1 MNGVA
6 VRAGVAGGV
15 VAGLVMAV
23 WLTVILWLAGS
34 GFFTLLN
41 LIANTFWRT
50 APLGPMFSLPA
61 VFIALVVHLLVS
73 ILFGV
78 LIAVSASRLPRSRSL
93 VIAVGAVFGPLIW
106 VVMQYGIWRAIDPAA
121 ARVIPWWIF
130 GSAHLLFGL
139 IVATIAAITI
149 PDQEKS
155 AAARIAGQAPGSH
168 RVRAAAP
175 AASLAPH
182 AGSMTARND
191 GGMRTITSTSDGISL
206 VTDDVAASG
215 DPKTAPTP
223 AETMIGALCGSV
235 GATFATAARE
245 FGLAYDGIDFEVSF
259 TQDPLGAAGE
269 PPRLRAVRVQ
279 ARVRGAEP
287 DAWLPDV
294 AGIAERRCLVRNL
307 LSDAAVTVEM
317 TWTRSRSAS
326 HQHSISFAGLR
337 RRELRRSW

>member
-6 VRAGVAGGV
+6 VRAGVVGGV

-50 APLGPMFSLPA
+50 APLGPTFSLPA
-61 VFIALVVHLLVS
+61 VLIALVVHLVVS
-73 ILFGV
+73 VLFGV
-78 LIAVSASRLPRSRSL
+78 LIAVAASRLPRSRSL

-106 VVMQYGIWRAIDPAA
+106 VVMQYGIWRALDPAA
-121 ARVIPWWIF
+121 ARVISWWIF

-149 PDQEKS
+149 PDHDRS
-155 AAARIAGQAPGSH
+155 AAGRIASPAHGSH
-168 RVRAAAP
+168 RVRAAP
-175 AASLAPH
+175 SASLAPR
-182 AGSMTARND
+182 AGTMTARND

-206 VTDDVAASG
+206 VTDDVAAPG

-223 AETMIGALCGSV
+223 VETMIGALCGSA
-235 GATFATAARE
+235 GSAFATAARE
-245 FGLAYDGIDFEVSF
+245 FSLAYDGIDFEVSF
-259 TQDPLGAAGE
+259 TQDPPGAAGE
-269 PPRLRAVRVQ
+269 PPRLRAVRLQ

-294 AGIAERRCLVRNL
+294 AAIAERRCPVRNL
-307 LSDAAVTVEM
+307 LADAAVTVEM
-317 TWTRSRSAS
+317 TWTRSRSAD
-326 HQHSISFAGLR
+326 HQHSISFAGLK

>member
-50 APLGPMFSLPA
+50 APLGPTFSLPA
-61 VFIALVVHLLVS
+61 VLIALVVHLVVS
-73 ILFGV
+73 VLFGV
-78 LIAVSASRLPRSRSL
+78 LIAVAASRLPRSRSL
-93 VIAVGAVFGPLIW
+93 VIAAGAVFGPLIW
-106 VVMQYGIWRAIDPAA
+106 VVMQYGIWRALDPAA
-121 ARVIPWWIF
+121 ARVISWWIF

-149 PDQEKS
+149 PDHERS
-155 AAARIAGQAPGSH
+155 AAGRIASPAHGSH
-168 RVRAAAP
+168 RVRVAAP
-175 AASLAPH
+175 AASQAPH
-182 AGSMTARND
+182 TGSLTARND
-191 GGMRTITSTSDGISL
+191 GGMRTRISTIDGLTL
-206 VTDDVAASG
+206 VTDDVAARG
-215 DPKTAPTP
+215 GVKTAPTP
-223 AETMIGALCGSV
+223 VETMIGALCGSV

-245 FGLAYDGIDFEVSF
+245 FGLAYEAIDFEVSF

-269 PPRLRAVRVQ
+269 PPRLRAVSVQ

-287 DAWLPDV
+287 GAWLPDV
-294 AGIAERRCLVRNL
+294 AAIAEQRCPVRNL
-307 LSDAAVTVEM
+307 LSDAAITLEM
-317 TWTRSRSAS
+317 TWTPSRSAD
-326 HQHSISFAGLR
+326 HQHSISFAGLK

>member
-6 VRAGVAGGV
+6 VRAGAVGGV

-50 APLGPMFSLPA
+50 APLGPTFSLPA
-61 VFIALVVHLLVS
+61 VLIALVVHLLVS
-73 ILFGV
+73 VLFGV
-78 LIAVSASRLPRSRSL
+78 LIAVAASRLPASRSL
-93 VIAVGAVFGPLIW
+93 VIAAGAVFGPLIW
-106 VVMQYGIWRAIDPAA
+106 VVMQYGIWRAVDPAA
-121 ARVIPWWIF
+121 ARVISWWIF

-139 IVATIAAITI
+139 IVATIAAIAI
-149 PDQEKS
+149 PDHDRS
-155 AAARIAGQAPGSH
+155 AAAHAVGPTPRSH
-168 RVRAAAP
+168 RVRAAGS
-175 AASLAPH
+175 AAGLAPH
-182 AGSMTARND
+182 AGSLTARND
-191 GGMRTITSTSDGISL
+191 GGMRTYTTTSDGLSL
-206 VTDDVAASG
+206 VTDDVGA

-223 AETMIGALCGSV
+223 VETMIGALCGSA

-245 FGLAYDGIDFEVSF
+245 FGLAYDAIDFEVSF
-259 TQDPLGAAGE
+259 AQGPPGAAGE
-269 PPRLRAVRVQ
+269 PPRLQAVRVQ

-294 AGIAERRCLVRNL
+294 AAIAQRRCLVSNL

-317 TWTRSRSAS
+317 TWTASRGAD
-326 HQHSISFAGLR
+326 HQHSISFAGLK

>member
-1 MNGVA
+1 MNGAA

-23 WLTVILWLAGS
+23 WLTVILWIAGS

-50 APLGPMFSLPA
+50 APLGPTFSLPA

-73 ILFGV
+73 VLFGV
-78 LIAVSASRLPRSRSL
+78 LIAVAASRLPGSRSL

-121 ARVIPWWIF
+121 ARVISWWIF

-139 IVATIAAITI
+139 IVAMVAAITI
-149 PDQEKS
+149 PDQDR
-155 AAARIAGQAPGSH
+155 AAPRIAGPTPGSH
-168 RVRAAAP
+168 RMGATAP
-175 AASLAPH
+175 AASLAPQ
-182 AGSMTARND
+182 AGSLTARND
-191 GGMRTITSTSDGISL
+191 GGMRTITSTSEGVSL
-206 VTDDVAASG
+206 VTDEVAARG

-223 AETMIGALCGSV
+223 VETMIGALCGSA

-245 FGLAYDGIDFEVSF
+245 FGLAYDAIDFEVSF
-259 TQDPLGAAGE
+259 TQDPLGAAAE
-269 PPRLRAVRVQ
+269 PPRLRAIRVQ

-287 DAWLPDV
+287 EAWLPDV
-294 AGIAERRCLVRNL
+294 AAIAERRCLVRNL
-307 LSDAAVTVEM
+307 LMEAAVTVEM
-317 TWTRSRSAS
+317 TWTRSRNAD
-326 HQHSISFAGLR
+326 HQEGISFAGLK

>member
-23 WLTVILWLAGS
+23 WLTVILWLVGS

-50 APLGPMFSLPA
+50 APLGPTFSLPA

-73 ILFGV
+73 VLFGV
-78 LIAVSASRLPRSRSL
+78 LIAVAASRLPKSRSL

-106 VVMQYGIWRAIDPAA
+106 VVMQYGIWRALDPAA
-121 ARVIPWWIF
+121 ARVISWWIF

-139 IVATIAAITI
+139 IVATIAAIAI
-149 PDQEKS
+149 PDHERA
-155 AAARIAGQAPGSH
+155 AAARIAGPASGSH
-168 RVRAAAP
+168 RVRAAP
-175 AASLAPH
+175 AAGPAPQ
-182 AGSMTARND
+182 AGTLTARND

-206 VTDDVAASG
+206 VTDDVAAPG

-223 AETMIGALCGSV
+223 VETMIGALCGSA
-235 GATFATAARE
+235 GSAFATAARE

-259 TQDPLGAAGE
+259 TQDQPGAAGE

-294 AGIAERRCLVRNL
+294 AAIAERRCPVRNL

-317 TWTRSRSAS
+317 TWTRSHSAS
-326 HQHSISFAGLR
+326 HQQSISFAGLR